1 MKIKIFDID
10 IDNYSLNETINLTI
24 NHAAT
29 RKTPAYVVTP
39 NAHHLVL
46 LQKDLYFR
54 EIYRRAYLSVPD
66 GVPLLWV
73 AKLQK
78 TPLKGR
84 VNGTDLFQRLSAA
97 AAKKGLSIFL
107 LGGRPGAAEKAIAV
121 LKRKNPQLKIA
132 GSYCPPYDFETNDKE
147 LAKINQT
154 IKAAAPDL
162 LFVGLGA
169 PKQEKWISANYK
181 ELGVPISVGIGVS
194 FELVGGL
201 VNRAPIWMQKSG
213 LEWFYR
219 LLVEPQR
226 LFKRTIIV
234 GCMFIW
240 LLIKQQISS
249 VKLKENY
256 Y

>member
-1 MKIKIFDID
+1 MKIKIFDVD

-29 RKTPAYVVTP
+29 RKNPAYIVTP

-46 LQKDLYFR
+46 LQRDLYFR
-54 EIYRRAYLSVPD
+54 EVYRRAYLSVAD

-78 TPLKGR
+78 TPLKSR
-84 VNGTDLFQRLSAA
+84 VNGTDLFQKLSAA

-107 LGGRPGAAEKAIAV
+107 LGGRPGAAEEAIAV
-121 LKRKNPQLKIA
+121 LKQKNPQLEIA
-132 GSYCPPYDFETNDKE
+132 GSYCPPYGFEEDDRE
-147 LAKINQT
+147 LAKINQI
-154 IKAAAPDL
+154 IKTAAPDF

-169 PKQEKWISANYK
+169 PKQEKWIAANYQ

-201 VNRAPIWMQKSG
+201 VTRAPIWMQKSG

-226 LFKRTIIV
+226 LFKRTIVV
-234 GCMFIW
+234 GFMFIW
-240 LLIKQQISS
+240 LSIEQLINS
-249 VKLKENY
+249 VKFKENY
-256 Y
+256 